1 MFCLLPANLTLS
13 RLLVKKCEKKCG
25 YSLFLFIDRLVTLVR
40 ISLYSMFYFVYLQ
53 FSMVNTLC
61 CKVNTYYE
69 LLGDNINTI
78 MYTFNAWFFK
88 SCLLKDT
95 FTVINGI
102 PCTHVAYTCIYFG
115 K

>member
-1 MFCLLPANLTLS
+1 MMIVGQNHSNIPRQT
-13 RLLVKKCEKKCG
+13 E
-25 YSLFLFIDRLVTLVR
+25 LF
-40 ISLYSMFYFVYLQ
+40 S
-53 FSMVNTLC
+53 C
-61 CKVNTYYE
+61 CKVKTYYE

-78 MYTFNAWFFK
+78 MYTFYAWFFK